1 MKRLGTVLALILLS
15 LATMTSCR
23 LVNSILHDEEVV
35 AKAGGSM
42 LYKSE
47 VTRLIP
53 DGVSKE
59 DSLRLAMQY
68 INSWASD
75 MVFLDIAEKQLSKT
89 EKDVSKELEAYRR
102 SLLKFRYEQL
112 YVNER
117 LDTTVTEDEIEKYY
131 AAHSADFILQRP
143 IVKACYMNMLPE
155 SPNFEMMKDLMS
167 SPDED
172 SLWEAGQVAA
182 SSSDTFTYYSGKWV
196 DATILAEDMG
206 VDYRTLLPLKPD
218 TFIETA
224 GLNGKRNVA
233 FVIEVIDSGSVPP
246 VEYCSG
252 RIEDIILSARKHQL
266 TESLEQELLK
276 DARGK
281 GKIIIY

>member
-1 MKRLGTVLALILLS
+1 
-15 LATMTSCR
+15 
-23 LVNSILHDEEVV
+23 
-35 AKAGGSM
+35 
-42 LYKSE
+42 
-47 VTRLIP
+47 
-53 DGVSKE
+53 
-59 DSLRLAMQY
+59 
-68 INSWASD
+68 
-75 MVFLDIAEKQLSKT
+75 
-89 EKDVSKELEAYRR
+89 
-102 SLLKFRYEQL
+102 
-112 YVNER
+112 
-117 LDTTVTEDEIEKYY
+117 
-131 AAHSADFILQRP
+131 
-143 IVKACYMNMLPE
+143 MLPE

-218 TFIETA
+218 SFIETA